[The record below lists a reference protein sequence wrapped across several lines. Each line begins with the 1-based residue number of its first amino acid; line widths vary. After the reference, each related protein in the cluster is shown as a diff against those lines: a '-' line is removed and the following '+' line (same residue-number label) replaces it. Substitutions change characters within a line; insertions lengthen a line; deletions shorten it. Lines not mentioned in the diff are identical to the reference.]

1 MKIFKCAVIVAILLI
16 MPTAQAAGEPEI
28 EKPYITTSQS
38 MTITDLVEAIDY
50 ETRKV
55 TIRNPQGT
63 SVTLT
68 VGEEVQNLEQ
78 VKVGDTVTTEYVQN
92 LSIKIVDNPELSPSE
107 QEIKTVNRA
116 EKGEMPWMTM
126 VDEIRV
132 TTVIEGINIETNTIQ
147 LTGPNGTVEEF
158 TVNDPENLKRVS
170 VGDRVIITQTDK
182 TAISV
187 ERAETEQE

>member
-1 MKIFKCAVIVAILLI
+1 MIIFKCAAIVAILLI
-16 MPTAQAAGEPEI
+16 MSTAQAAGEPEV
-28 EKPYITTSQS
+28 EKPDITTSQS
-38 MTITDLVEAIDY
+38 LTITELVEAIDY

-55 TIRNPQGT
+55 TLSNPQGT

-68 VGEEVQNLEQ
+68 VGEEVLNLEQ

-92 LSIKIVDNPELSPSE
+92 LSIKIVDNPELAPSE
-107 QEIKTVNRA
+107 QEIKTVKHS
-116 EKGEMPWMTM
+116 EKGEMPWMTV
-126 VDEIRV
+126 VDEIVV
-132 TTVIEGINIETNTIQ
+132 TTVIEGINIEANTIQ
-147 LTGPNGTVEEF
+147 LTGPNGSVEEF

-187 ERAETEQE
+187 ERAKTE

>member
-1 MKIFKCAVIVAILLI
+1 MKIFKCAAKVAILLI
-16 MPTAQAAGEPEI
+16 MSAAQAAGKPEV

-38 MTITDLVEAIDY
+38 LTITDLVEAIDY

-68 VGEEVQNLEQ
+68 VGEEVLNLEQ

-92 LSIKIVDNPELSPSE
+92 LSIKIVDNPELAPSE
-107 QEIKTVNRA
+107 QQIKTVNRA

-126 VDEIRV
+126 VDEIVV
-132 TTVIEGINIETNTIQ
+132 TTVIEGINIEANTIQ
-147 LTGPNGTVEEF
+147 ITGPNGTVEEF

>member
-16 MPTAQAAGEPEI
+16 MSAVQAAGEPELA
-28 EKPYITTSQS
+28 KPDITTSQS
-38 MTITDLVEAIDY
+38 LTITELVEAIDY

-55 TIRNPQGT
+55 TLSNPQGT
-63 SVTLT
+63 SITLT
-68 VGEEVQNLEQ
+68 VGEEVLNLEQ

-92 LSIKIVDNPELSPSE
+92 LSIKIVDNPELAPSE
-107 QEIKTVNRA
+107 QEIKTVNRS
-116 EKGEMPWMTM
+116 EKGEVPWMTM
-126 VDEIRV
+126 VDEIVV
-132 TTVIEGINIETNTIQ
+132 TTVIEGINIEANTVQ
-147 LTGPNGTVEEF
+147 LTGPNGSVEEF

-187 ERAETEQE
+187 ERAKTE

>member
-1 MKIFKCAVIVAILLI
+1 MKFFKCAAIIAILLI
-16 MPTAQAAGEPEI
+16 ISAAQAAGEPEV
-28 EKPYITTSQS
+28 EKPEITTSQS
-38 MTITDLVEAIDY
+38 LTITDLVEAIDY

-55 TIRNPQGT
+55 TISNPQGT

-68 VGEEVQNLEQ
+68 VGEEVRNLEQ

-92 LSIKIVDNPELSPSE
+92 LSIKIVDNPDLAPSE
-107 QEIKTVNRA
+107 QEIKTVNRS
-116 EKGEMPWMTM
+116 EKGEMPWMTV
-126 VDEIRV
+126 VDEIVV
-132 TTVIEGINIETNTIQ
+132 TTVIEGINIEANTIQ
-147 LTGPNGTVEEF
+147 LTGPNGSVEEF

-187 ERAETEQE
+187 ERAKTE

>member
-1 MKIFKCAVIVAILLI
+1 MKIFKCAAIVAILLI
-16 MPTAQAAGEPEI
+16 MSAAQAAGEPEV
-28 EKPYITTSQS
+28 EKPEITTSQS
-38 MTITDLVEAIDY
+38 LTITDLVEAIDY

-55 TIRNPQGT
+55 TISNPQGT

-68 VGEEVQNLEQ
+68 VGEEVRNLEQ

-92 LSIKIVDNPELSPSE
+92 LSIKIVDNPELAPSE
-107 QEIKTVNRA
+107 QEIKTVNRS
-116 EKGEMPWMTM
+116 EKGEMPWMTV
-126 VDEIRV
+126 VDEIIV
-132 TTVIEGINIETNTIQ
+132 TTVIEGINIEANTIQ
-147 LTGPNGTVEEF
+147 LTGPNGSVEEF

-187 ERAETEQE
+187 ERAKTE

>member
-16 MPTAQAAGEPEI
+16 LSAVQAAGEPELA
-28 EKPYITTSQS
+28 KPDITTSQS
-38 MTITDLVEAIDY
+38 LTITELVEAIDY

-55 TIRNPQGT
+55 ILSNPQGT
-63 SVTLT
+63 SITLT

-92 LSIKIVDNPELSPSE
+92 LSIKIVDNPELAPSE
-107 QEIKTVNRA
+107 QEIKTVNRS
-116 EKGEMPWMTM
+116 EKGEVPWMTM
-126 VDEIRV
+126 VDEIVV
-132 TTVIEGINIETNTIQ
+132 TTVIEGINIEANTVQ
-147 LTGPNGTVEEF
+147 LTGPNGSVEEF

-187 ERAETEQE
+187 ERAKTE

>member
-16 MPTAQAAGEPEI
+16 MSAVQAAGEPELA
-28 EKPYITTSQS
+28 KPDITTSQS
-38 MTITDLVEAIDY
+38 LTITELVEAIDY

-55 TIRNPQGT
+55 TLSNPQGT
-63 SVTLT
+63 SITLT
-68 VGEEVQNLEQ
+68 VGEEVPNLEQ

-92 LSIKIVDNPELSPSE
+92 LSIKIVDNPELAPSE
-107 QEIKTVNRA
+107 QENKTVNRS
-116 EKGEMPWMTM
+116 EKGEVPWMTM
-126 VDEIRV
+126 VDEIVV
-132 TTVIEGINIETNTIQ
+132 TTVIEGINIEANTVQ
-147 LTGPNGTVEEF
+147 LTGPNGSVEEF

-187 ERAETEQE
+187 ERAKTE

>member
-16 MPTAQAAGEPEI
+16 MSAVQAAGEPELA
-28 EKPYITTSQS
+28 KPDITTSQS
-38 MTITDLVEAIDY
+38 LTITELVEAIDY

-55 TIRNPQGT
+55 TLSNPQGT
-63 SVTLT
+63 SITLT
-68 VGEEVQNLEQ
+68 VGEEVPNLDQ

-92 LSIKIVDNPELSPSE
+92 LSIKIVDNPELAPSE
-107 QEIKTVNRA
+107 QEIKTVNRS
-116 EKGEMPWMTM
+116 EKGEVPWMTM
-126 VDEIRV
+126 VDEIVV
-132 TTVIEGINIETNTIQ
+132 TTVIEGINIEANTVQ
-147 LTGPNGTVEEF
+147 LTGPNGSVEEF

-187 ERAETEQE
+187 ERAKTE

>member
-16 MPTAQAAGEPEI
+16 MSAVQAAGEPELA
-28 EKPYITTSQS
+28 KPDITTSQS
-38 MTITDLVEAIDY
+38 LTITELVEAIDY

-55 TIRNPQGT
+55 TLSNPQGT
-63 SVTLT
+63 SITLT
-68 VGEEVQNLEQ
+68 VGEEVPNLEQ

-92 LSIKIVDNPELSPSE
+92 LSIKIVDNPELAPSE
-107 QEIKTVNRA
+107 QEIKTVNRS
-116 EKGEMPWMTM
+116 EKGEVPWMTM
-126 VDEIRV
+126 VDEIVV
-132 TTVIEGINIETNTIQ
+132 TTVIEGINIEANTVQ
-147 LTGPNGTVEEF
+147 LTGPNGSVEEF

-187 ERAETEQE
+187 ERAKTE

>member
-1 MKIFKCAVIVAILLI
+1 MKIFKCAAIVAILLV
-16 MPTAQAAGEPEI
+16 MSSAQAAGEPEV
-28 EKPYITTSQS
+28 EKPDITTSQS
-38 MTITDLVEAIDY
+38 LTITDLVEAIDY

-55 TIRNPQGT
+55 TISNPQGT

-68 VGEEVQNLEQ
+68 VGEEVRNLEQ

-92 LSIKIVDNPELSPSE
+92 LSIKVVNNPELAPSE
-107 QEIKTVNRA
+107 QEIKTVNRS
-116 EKGEMPWMTM
+116 EKGEMPWMTV
-126 VDEIRV
+126 VDEIIV
-132 TTVIEGINIETNTIQ
+132 TTVIEGINIEANTIQ
-147 LTGPNGTVEEF
+147 LTGPNGSVQEF

-187 ERAETEQE
+187 ERAKAE